1 MKKIINY
8 SIFITFILGV
18 IFSFVYPFN
27 ISNYNFL
34 INVFSFKTFLYI
46 FILSI
51 MFIIIPFLSVNFSL
65 IFLSF
70 ESFSFGYI
78 IILFFKNFGY
88 KGIIFIL
95 LFTLIFKLINYFILY
110 LISFY
115 SFKLIKH
122 IYLNIF
128 SKYRR
133 NINNLHLYMKKIS
146 IMSIIF
152 FIFNIALLICSNFI
166 IPYLKNLL

>member
-8 SIFITFILGV
+8 SIFVAFILGV
-18 IFSFVYPFN
+18 IFSFVYPFD

-34 INVFSFKTFLYI
+34 INIFSFKAFLYI
-46 FILSI
+46 FALAIL
-51 MFIIIPFLSVNFSL
+51 FIILPFFSINFSL
-65 IFLSF
+65 TFLIF

-78 IILFFKNFGY
+78 IILFLKNFGY

-110 LISFY
+110 LLSFY

-133 NINNLHLYMKKIS
+133 NINNLHLYMKKIAL
-146 IMSIIF
+146 MSIIF
-152 FIFNIALLICSNFI
+152 FVFNIALLICSNFI